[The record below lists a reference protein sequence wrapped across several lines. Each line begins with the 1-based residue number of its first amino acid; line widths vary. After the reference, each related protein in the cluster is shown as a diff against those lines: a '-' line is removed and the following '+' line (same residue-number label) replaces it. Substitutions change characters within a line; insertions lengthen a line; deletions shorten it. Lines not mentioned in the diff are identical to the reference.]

1 MHDYNSWRHLWELK
15 WNCHFNEQRLICPCQ
30 QKRNP
35 MVFSSLRIANHN
47 DVREERVQLLNL
59 ILSKVLLV
67 HVLAH
72 SHHPRDRP
80 LLATHRLL
88 HLHLLL
94 LLLHH
99 HLLLVKHGI
108 SCPRAHLHELLLL
121 LWWHHHLLT
130 VEGNGHLLFSR
141 GDSSNT
147 QAHYILLLLVWLH
160 FI

>member
-1 MHDYNSWRHLWELK
+1 
-15 WNCHFNEQRLICPCQ
+15 
-30 QKRNP
+30 
-35 MVFSSLRIANHN
+35 MVFSSLRIANKD

-59 ILSKVLLV
+59 ILSEILLV

-72 SHHPRDRP
+72 SHHPLDRP
-80 LLATHRLL
+80 LLATHRLLL

-108 SCPRAHLHELLLL
+108 SCPRAHLLELLLL

-130 VEGNGHLLFSR
+130 VEGNGHLLFSW

-160 FI
+160 FIYLI